1 MTGLSGRLFTL
12 ALAGTAAAL
21 PVLALAQSSGGSAAG
36 QNVASPSAAPA
47 APAANAPQLPQPGLA
62 LIDQLNQAA
71 QRLSFTGTY
80 IHQQTS
86 GVQGVYMAKIH
97 QQVQPAGPVIRIESL
112 DGDPREVVRQPKEL
126 RAYLPAAKTI
136 KVQTGTPVRADF
148 PMLSLQSAQQLSR
161 YYRVSVSQGTRVAG
175 FDTELVTLEPLD
187 DKRWPVRCWVQRH
200 ERLMLKL
207 QQLSHSGE
215 VLEEQV
221 FSELRVGHRAA
232 PNVVSKYAN
241 ETGWKTQ
248 VASVERMDSPKPLAL
263 PVAGFEVIAQM
274 RHKPDGMRQ
283 IVVSDG
289 LANASV
295 FIERRK
301 GSAED
306 LNTRQRGA
314 LSMASHQHGEWLV
327 TVMGELPPVTVV
339 TLAKAFPLSSVTT
352 Q

>member
-1 MTGLSGRLFTL
+1 
-12 ALAGTAAAL
+12 
-21 PVLALAQSSGGSAAG
+21 
-36 QNVASPSAAPA
+36 
-47 APAANAPQLPQPGLA
+47 
-62 LIDQLNQAA
+62 
-71 QRLSFTGTY
+71 
-80 IHQQTS
+80 
-86 GVQGVYMAKIH
+86 MAKIH

-339 TLAKAFPLSSVTT
+339 TLAKAFPLSTVTT

>member
-1 MTGLSGRLFTL
+1 
-12 ALAGTAAAL
+12 
-21 PVLALAQSSGGSAAG
+21 
-36 QNVASPSAAPA
+36 
-47 APAANAPQLPQPGLA
+47 
-62 LIDQLNQAA
+62 
-71 QRLSFTGTY
+71 
-80 IHQQTS
+80 
-86 GVQGVYMAKIH
+86 MAKIH
-97 QQVQPAGPVIRIESL
+97 QQVQASGPVIRIESL

-126 RAYLPAAKTI
+126 RAYLPAAKVI
-136 KVQTGTPVRADF
+136 KVQPGAPVRADF

-161 YYRVSVSQGTRVAG
+161 YYRVSVSQGKRVAG
-175 FDTELVTLEPLD
+175 YDTELVTLEPLD

-207 QQLSHSGE
+207 QQLSHAGE

-232 PNVVSKYAN
+232 PNVVSRYAN
-241 ETGWKTQ
+241 ESGWTTQ
-248 VASVERMDSPKPLAL
+248 VASIERLDPPQGVAL
-263 PVAGFEVIAQM
+263 PVPGFEVIAQM

-283 IVVSDG
+283 VVVSDG

-301 GSAED
+301 ASAED

-314 LSMASHQHGEWLV
+314 LSMASSQHGDWLV
-327 TVMGELPPVTVV
+327 TVMGELPPATVV
-339 TLAKAFPLSSVTT
+339 TLAKAFPLSTLTT

>member
-1 MTGLSGRLFTL
+1 MPRLVGRFLTLFSL
-12 ALAGTAAAL
+12 AAAATA
-21 PVLALAQSSGGSAAG
+21 PAFAWAQSSQSDAPKPVGSSITAATPG
-36 QNVASPSAAPA
+36 SSASPVK
-47 APAANAPQLPQPGLA
+47 QTGLE

-97 QQVQPAGPVIRIESL
+97 QQVQPSGPVIRIESL

-126 RAYLPAAKTI
+126 RAYLPGAKTI
-136 KVQTGTPVRADF
+136 KVQPGSPVRADF
-148 PMLSLQSAQQLSR
+148 PMLSLQPAQKLSR
-161 YYRVSVSQGTRVAG
+161 YYRVSVTQGKRVAG
-175 FDTELVTLEPLD
+175 YDTELVTLEPLD

-207 QQLSHSGE
+207 QQLSHAGE
-215 VLEEQV
+215 VLEEQL

-232 PNVVSKYAN
+232 PNVVSRYAN
-241 ETGWKTQ
+241 ETGWTTQ
-248 VASVERMDSPKPLAL
+248 MASIERVDLPKAVAL
-263 PVAGFEVIAQM
+263 PVPGFEVIAQM

-283 IVVSDG
+283 VVVSDG

-301 GSAED
+301 GSADD

-314 LSMASHQHGEWLV
+314 LSMASHQHGDWLV

-339 TLAKAFPLSSVTT
+339 TLAKEFPLSTLTT

>member
-12 ALAGTAAAL
+12 ALAGTAAVL
-21 PVLALAQSSGGSAAG
+21 PVLALAQSTGGSAG
-36 QNVASPSAAPA
+36 VQSVASPPA

-175 FDTELVTLEPLD
+175 YDTELVTLEPLD

-339 TLAKAFPLSSVTT
+339 TLAKAFPLSTVTT

>member
-21 PVLALAQSSGGSAAG
+21 PVLALAQSTGGSAGG
-36 QNVASPSAAPA
+36 QSVASPSAAPA

-339 TLAKAFPLSSVTT
+339 TLAKAFPLSTVTT

>member
-1 MTGLSGRLFTL
+1 MTAVAGRLVGLVFAVATPTL
-12 ALAGTAAAL
+12 
-21 PVLALAQSSGGSAAG
+21 VLAQSVQTSQTSGAAAVAPATSTSASAAS
-36 QNVASPSAAPA
+36 QQPA
-47 APAANAPQLPQPGLA
+47 QPGLA

-71 QRLSFTGTY
+71 QRLSYTGTY

-97 QQVQPAGPVIRIESL
+97 QQVQASGPVIRIESL

-126 RAYLPAAKTI
+126 RAYLPAAKVI
-136 KVQTGTPVRADF
+136 KVQPGAPVRADF

-161 YYRVSVSQGTRVAG
+161 YYRVSVSQGKRVAG
-175 FDTELVTLEPLD
+175 YDTELVTLEPLD

-207 QQLSHSGE
+207 QQLSHAGE

-232 PNVVSKYAN
+232 PNVVSRYAN
-241 ETGWKTQ
+241 ESGWTTQ
-248 VASVERMDSPKPLAL
+248 VASIERLDPPKGVAL
-263 PVAGFEVIAQM
+263 PVPGFEVIAQM

-283 IVVSDG
+283 VVVSDG

-301 GSAED
+301 ASAED

-314 LSMASHQHGEWLV
+314 LSMASSQHGDWLV
-327 TVMGELPPVTVV
+327 TVMGELPPATVV
-339 TLAKAFPLSSVTT
+339 TLAKAFPLSTLTT